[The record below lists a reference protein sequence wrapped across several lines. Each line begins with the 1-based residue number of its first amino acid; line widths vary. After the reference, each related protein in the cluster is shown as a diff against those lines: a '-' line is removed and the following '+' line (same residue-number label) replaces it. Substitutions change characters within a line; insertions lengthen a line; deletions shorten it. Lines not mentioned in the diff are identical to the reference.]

1 MRERIT
7 IREVAKQ
14 ANVSPSTVSRV
25 INGREAD
32 HMRPETKQRVVD
44 AIEALSYTPVKAAQQ
59 LRRQRSQMLG
69 VLVPDISNLYFALL
83 VRGIEAEAFDR
94 GFSTLIC
101 DSDQRLERELRYL
114 DILLSEGVDGVLFV
128 PTAAPDMPALQR
140 LIDRGTRI
148 LVPDRRVADLPCVE
162 ADNLDASSE
171 LTNYVLGLGYRRIGY
186 IAGPEG
192 VSTADDRLAGFLRAL
207 DSLGIAPVALRRGD
221 FTYESGYE
229 CGSEILDHDDIQ
241 AVLAGND
248 LMAFGVLRA
257 AEERGLSIPG
267 DLGVAGFDHVPHV
280 PYATFLRPELT
291 TVEVPVYHIGQEAT
305 RLLLKGSDENIIVP
319 TMLIRGG
326 TCRPMKGNTT

>member
-1 MRERIT
+1 
-7 IREVAKQ
+7 
-14 ANVSPSTVSRV
+14 
-25 INGREAD
+25 
-32 HMRPETKQRVVD
+32 MRPETKQRVVD
-44 AIEALSYTPVKAAQQ
+44 AMEALCYTPVKAAQQ

-101 DSDQRLERELRYL
+101 DSDQQPERELRYL
-114 DILLSEGVDGVLFV
+114 DILLSEGVDGVLLV
-128 PTAAPDMPALQR
+128 PTATPNMAAIQR

-148 LVPDRRVADLPCVE
+148 LVPDRRVAHLACVE
-162 ADNLDASSE
+162 ADNRDASCE
-171 LTNYVLGLGYRRIGY
+171 LANYVLELGYRRIAY

-192 VSTADDRLAGFLRAL
+192 VSTSDDRLAGFIQAL
-207 DSLGIAPVALRRGD
+207 DSCEIKPVALHRGD

-229 CGSEILDHDDIQ
+229 CGSEILDHDDVQ
-241 AVLAGND
+241 AILAGND
-248 LMAFGVLRA
+248 LMAFGILRA

-267 DLGVAGFDHVPHV
+267 DLAVAGFDHVPHV

-291 TVEVPVYHIGQEAT
+291 TVEVPVYQIGQQAT
-305 RLLLKGSDENIIVP
+305 RLLLNGADENVIVP

-326 TCRPMKGNTT
+326 TCRSMKGTTT